1 MRSALAVFAL
11 FALAAR
17 GVVAQDDAITYGTH
31 IRIQAAD
38 ERQVREGAF
47 RSLTSDS
54 ISFSPG
60 LDTSTQTLPLSRV
73 RRIDVSRG
81 MSSTGSAFKGGAIG
95 VLLGAAIVG
104 GMVYRCNHGG
114 NELCGLGVALA
125 TPVLVGGGLLV
136 GVLVGRG
143 SHKEKWSRVYPRD
156 HDVSL
161 LVGPSVRGQMSVGL
175 NLSFGSADA
184 R

>member
-1 MRSALAVFAL
+1 MKKGLAVLAL
-11 FALAAR
+11 LALSASPIA
-17 GVVAQDDAITYGTH
+17 AQDGAITYGTH

-38 ERQVREGAF
+38 EEHEREGAF
-47 RSLTSDS
+47 RSLSSDS

-81 MSSTGSAFKGGAIG
+81 MSSTGSALKGGAIG
-95 VLLGAAIVG
+95 VLIGGAVSGAMI
-104 GMVYRCNHGG
+104 YRCDHGG

-125 TPVLVGGGLLV
+125 TPVLLGGGLLA
-136 GVLVGRG
+136 GILIGRG

-156 HDVSL
+156 HDVGL
-161 LVGPSVRGQMSVGL
+161 LVGPSARGGMSVGL
-175 NLSFGSADA
+175 SVTFGSASS

>member
-1 MRSALAVFAL
+1 VTKALATLAL
-11 FALAAR
+11 LALSSRAIA
-17 GVVAQDDAITYGTH
+17 AQDDAIAYGTH
-31 IRIQAAD
+31 IRIQAID
-38 ERQVREGAF
+38 ERRVREGAF
-47 RSLTSDS
+47 RSQTSDS

-60 LDTSTQTLPLSRV
+60 LDTSVQTLPMSRV
-73 RRIDVSRG
+73 QRIDVSRG
-81 MSSTGSAFKGGAIG
+81 MSSAGSAFKGGAIG
-95 VLLGAAIVG
+95 VLLGAAVSG
-104 GMVYRCNHGG
+104 AMLYRCDHGG

-125 TPVLVGGGLLV
+125 TPVLIGGGLLV

-161 LVGPSVRGQMSVGL
+161 LVAPSPRGGMSVGL
-175 NLSFGSADA
+175 DVSFGSADT